1 MSATLTI
8 SQAGPALTIQD
19 MGRPGWRAQGLT
31 KGGAADPV
39 ALYEGAALLGQSPEL
54 AVIEMTGTGGT
65 FTADADIRI
74 ALTGATMAANID
86 GDAIVWNASHMLP
99 AGAKL
104 TIGGTTGGTYGY
116 LHVGGG
122 IASDTLLGAR
132 ASHLSAGLG
141 QPLAAGDALPLG
153 ADKSRETGL
162 QLPRDSRFDGGTVRV
177 VASMQ
182 TDHFTADERKRFETT
197 AFTRDPRAN
206 RMGVRM
212 DHDGDGFSAEGG
224 LSILSEVI
232 VPGDIQITG
241 DGAPFVLMG
250 ECQTTGG
257 YPRIGTVIPRDL
269 PRVAQ
274 AASGTAI
281 RFEFITLEQAI
292 TLETQHRQDIKALGG
307 QVTPLVR
314 DPAKIR
320 NLLAYQLVG
329 GAISATDNPF
339 EEEH

>member
-1 MSATLTI
+1 MTATLSI
-8 SQAGPALTIQD
+8 VQAGPALTIQD
-19 MGRPGWRAQGLT
+19 LGRPGWRAQGLT
-31 KGGAADPV
+31 RGGAADPLAV
-39 ALYEGAALLGQSPEL
+39 HEGAALLGQSPDL

-65 FTADADIRI
+65 FTADADLRI
-74 ALTGATMAANID
+74 ALTGATMAASID

-104 TIGGTTGGTYGY
+104 TIGGATGGTYGY

-122 IASDTLLGAR
+122 IATDTLLGAR

-141 QPLAAGDALPLG
+141 RPLAAGDTLPLG

-162 QLPRDSRFDGGTVRV
+162 QLPRDGRFDGGTVRV

-182 TDHFTADERKRFETT
+182 TDRFTDAERDRFTQT
-197 AFTRDPRAN
+197 QFSRDPRSN

-212 DHDGDGFSAEGG
+212 DHSGTGFHADGG
-224 LSILSEVI
+224 LTILSEVI

-274 AASGTAI
+274 APAGAPI
-281 RFEFITLEQAI
+281 RFKFITLDEAI
-292 TLETQHRQDIKALGG
+292 ALEVQQRRDIKALSG
-307 QVTPLVR
+307 QISALIR
-314 DPAKIR
+314 DPATIR

-329 GAISATDNPF
+329 GVVSAKANPF
-339 EEEH
+339 EKDT

>member
-1 MSATLTI
+1 
-8 SQAGPALTIQD
+8 
-19 MGRPGWRAQGLT
+19 
-31 KGGAADPV
+31 
-39 ALYEGAALLGQSPEL
+39 
-54 AVIEMTGTGGT
+54 
-65 FTADADIRI
+65 
-74 ALTGATMAANID
+74 
-86 GDAIVWNASHMLP
+86 
-99 AGAKL
+99 
-104 TIGGTTGGTYGY
+104 
-116 LHVGGG
+116 
-122 IASDTLLGAR
+122 
-132 ASHLSAGLG
+132 
-141 QPLAAGDALPLG
+141 
-153 ADKSRETGL
+153 
-162 QLPRDSRFDGGTVRV
+162 
-177 VASMQ
+177 
-182 TDHFTADERKRFETT
+182 
-197 AFTRDPRAN
+197 PRAN